1 MLEGVLPHLTAVV
14 QEIDDVWK
22 ERLAV
27 RDLLAGI
34 TNYVVIWCDGQAPDL
49 PVRDPDEILEL
60 YKAKLRSQA
69 HDARPSRP
77 EVATPEEV
85 QEQRDRQ
92 PKPYVDKMP
101 VEEIIVLMI
110 DYLKEHPLSK
120 SGQIA
125 EGLGIPKPRLYA
137 AIQRERRKLN
147 PRIERWGTR
156 SYYVVGHFDPL
167 EAKVIEEAKHEV
179 RSTSPDREDAGLGDG
194 GGGAKVRRTPRRSG
208 SAGAGRKLRR
218 PDVKADLAKRFNDA
232 LGG

>member
-1 MLEGVLPHLTAVV
+1 V

-34 TNYVVIWCDGQAPDL
+34 TNFVAIWCDGQAPDL
-49 PVRDPDEILEL
+49 PERDPDEILEL

-69 HDARPSRP
+69 HDARPPRP

-85 QEQRDRQ
+85 QEQRDRK
-92 PKPYVDKMP
+92 PKPYVDKLN
-101 VEEIIVLMI
+101 VEDLVTRMI

-120 SGQIA
+120 SGEIA
-125 EGLGIPKPRLYA
+125 DGLGIPKPRIYA
-137 AIQRERRKLN
+137 AMQRERRKLN

-156 SYYVVGHFDPL
+156 SYYVVGHFDPV
-167 EAKVIEEAKHEV
+167 EAKVIEEV
-179 RSTSPDREDAGLGDG
+179 RDEEATGPTKSDRQDAGLGDRGGGSKVRRRGRTSG
-194 GGGAKVRRTPRRSG
+194 GGGGR
-208 SAGAGRKLRR
+208 RKLRR
-218 PDVKADLAKRFNDA
+218 PHVKKPRDREELAEEFNRV